1 MRKRAETEP
10 ERQTKGGIQTPA
22 ALDAEALNETGAI
35 RNLFR
40 LSLNNKGAMETAKQ
54 KFEEYLREE
63 SYRVTPER
71 FEVLDAVMATT
82 GHFDAD
88 ELFLTLKKG
97 GSKVSRATVY
107 NTLDIL
113 EECELVFKTR
123 LKDHGSRYEKAF
135 GRSHHD
141 HLVCIKCGKI
151 VEFVDE
157 GIEQAQQAIVKKF
170 KFSLISHSHQIF
182 GLCPDCK
189 NGQ

>member
-1 MRKRAETEP
+1 MTN
-10 ERQTKGGIQTPA
+10 
-22 ALDAEALNETGAI
+22 DLNTSHPK

-40 LSLNNKGAMETAKQ
+40 LSLNYTGTMETARQ
-54 KFEEYLREE
+54 KFEDYLREE
-63 SYRVTPER
+63 NYRVTPER
-71 FEVLDAVMATT
+71 FEVLDAVMATS

-88 ELFLTLKKG
+88 ELFLTLKKN

-141 HLVCIKCGKI
+141 HLVCVKCGKI
-151 VEFVDE
+151 VEFVDD
-157 GIEQAQQAIVKKF
+157 GIEQAQQAIAKEF
-170 KFSLISHSHQIF
+170 KFTLISHSHQIF

>member
-1 MRKRAETEP
+1 MRNEAPDPDLKRSLS
-10 ERQTKGGIQTPA
+10 R
-22 ALDAEALNETGAI
+22 

-40 LSLNNKGAMETAKQ
+40 LSLNKAVTMETARQ
-54 KFEEYLREE
+54 KFEDYLREE
-63 SYRVTPER
+63 NYRVTPER
-71 FEVLDAVMATT
+71 FEVLDAVMGTT

-88 ELFLTLKKG
+88 ELFLTLKKS

-141 HLVCIKCGKI
+141 HLVCVKCGKI
-151 VEFVDE
+151 VEFVDD
-157 GIEQAQQAIVKKF
+157 GIEQAQQAIAKKF

>member
-1 MRKRAETEP
+1 MPPKSNPDAGSVEIAVDLNHSRRKS
-10 ERQTKGGIQTPA
+10 
-22 ALDAEALNETGAI
+22 
-35 RNLFR
+35 NLFR
-40 LSLNNKGAMETAKQ
+40 LSLNNAETMETARQ

-63 SYRVTPER
+63 NYRVTPER
-71 FEVLDAVMATT
+71 FEVLDAVMAAS

-88 ELFLTLKKG
+88 ELFLTLKKN

-141 HLVCIKCGKI
+141 HLVCVKCGKI
-151 VEFVDE
+151 VEFVDD
-157 GIEQAQQAIVKKF
+157 GIEQAQHAIAKKF
-170 KFSLISHSHQIF
+170 KFTLISHSHQIF

-189 NGQ
+189 NVE